1 MRVAIVASS
10 LALRVG
16 LREVLNGLPGVQVVA
31 EASRVDDLPWQ
42 EADILV
48 LAAPDELA
56 ALADSAETL
65 PPLLLLGDDPVGA
78 RMLLDLTAP
87 AWGLLPLN
95 ASETELEAALRAL
108 EEGLSV
114 GAPVL
119 LRGLL
124 GQASA
129 LEAADSAPLPDPLTG
144 REIEVLQMMSQGLAN
159 KQIGLALGISEH
171 TVKFHLSSLYAKLGV
186 ASRTEAVRA
195 GARRGWVVL

>member
-1 MRVAIVASS
+1 MRVAVVVSS

-31 EASRVDDLPWQ
+31 EAPRADDLPWQ
-42 EADILV
+42 DADILV
-48 LAAPDELA
+48 VAAPGELVG
-56 ALADSAETL
+56 LVESTETL
-65 PPLLLLGDDPVGA
+65 PPLLLLGDDPGET
-78 RMLLDLTAP
+78 RMLSVLNAP
-87 AWGLLPLN
+87 AWGLLPLS

-114 GAPVL
+114 GAPAL

-124 GQASA
+124 RQASA

-171 TVKFHLSSLYAKLGV
+171 TVKFHLSSLYTKLGV
-186 ASRTEAVRA
+186 TSRTEAVRA
-195 GARRGWVVL
+195 GARRGLVVL